1 MKLLK
6 FSAAWCQP
14 CKTLA
19 TTISSTTLP
28 YAVEEIDVDADF
40 EMPSK
45 YMVRGVPTLIAVD
58 EAGAEVARLTGA
70 VSGAALLSWCDKLA
84 A

>member
-6 FSAAWCQP
+6 FSASWCQP

-19 TTISSTTLP
+19 TTISATALP
-28 YAVEEIDVDADF
+28 YDVEEIDVDADYDL
-40 EMPSK
+40 PSK

-58 EAGAEVARLTGA
+58 DTGAEVGRLTGA